1 MTVSIRAIRLLVGAA
16 LATAL
21 AAVPAIGA
29 VAPIAVAP
37 PPVGIPVAAA
47 GPARANPPPPVVA
60 WASVGIPATGPA
72 RADTQPTAAGQLA
85 AQGSGIVSL
94 QGKLI
99 AYGRILGPGLIVI
112 RDPGGDAVVR
122 VNGRLRR
129 IPRSGVLRVSLAS
142 ASADGSPFFIHDPS
156 GLQLRIMAVVLDV
169 AAAGHGRATLDGD
182 GNYSVNGSQTTQSWS
197 EAQAPLDLEAA
208 ATQ

>member
-1 MTVSIRAIRLLVGAA
+1 MIVGIRAIRLLVGAA
-16 LATAL
+16 LAAAL

-29 VAPIAVAP
+29 VAPIAVARP
-37 PPVGIPVAAA
+37 QVGIPLAAA
-47 GPARANPPPPVVA
+47 GPAHADPPPPVAARIVVPA
-60 WASVGIPATGPA
+60 ATGPA

-129 IPRSGVLRVSLAS
+129 IPRNGVLRVSLAS
-142 ASADGSPFFIHDPS
+142 ASAEGSPFFIHDSS

-182 GNYSVNGSQTTQSWS
+182 GNYSVNGSQTTQSWA
-197 EAQAPLDLEAA
+197 EAQAPLDLEAV
-208 ATQ
+208 ATP

>member
-1 MTVSIRAIRLLVGAA
+1 VASRAIRLLVGAA
-16 LATAL
+16 LAAAL
-21 AAVPAIGA
+21 GAIPAASAAP
-29 VAPIAVAP
+29 PIAAP
-37 PPVGIPVAAA
+37 RPPVGIPVAALGA
-47 GPARANPPPPVVA
+47 RVDAQPA
-60 WASVGIPATGPA
+60 
-72 RADTQPTAAGQLA
+72 AAGLLA

-142 ASADGSPFFIHDPS
+142 VDADGSPFYIYDPS
-156 GLQLRIMAVVLDV
+156 GLQLRIMAVVMDV

-182 GNYSVNGSQTTQSWS
+182 GNYSVNASQTTQSWAD
-197 EAQAPLDLEAA
+197 AQEPLELQ
-208 ATQ
+208 ATSPS